1 MSIEV
6 LDESGREVDVRELSL
21 LARFA
26 MDRMRVH
33 PQAELCIKLVDEQTI
48 AELNEQWMEKAGPT
62 DVLAFPMDELRPG
75 MVDEEPE
82 EGVLG
87 DLVICPT
94 IAARQAEEAAAKGQV
109 GYTAADEID
118 LLTVHGILHLLGYDH
133 AEPEEHRE
141 MFGLQARLLAE
152 WQGARRGETPAGEDP
167 DDGTSP
173 TGEDVEL

>member
-6 LDESGREVDVRELSL
+6 LDESGRTVDVTDLSR

-33 PQAELCIKLVDEQTI
+33 PQAELCIKLVDEATI
-48 AELNEQWMEKAGPT
+48 AELNEQWMDKTGPT

-75 MVDEEPE
+75 LVDEEPE

-87 DLVICPT
+87 DLVVCPEV
-94 IAARQAEEAAAKGQV
+94 AQRQADEARAKGQAGHGTV
-109 GYTAADEID
+109 EEIE

-141 MFGLQARLLAE
+141 MFGLQAHLLAE
-152 WQGARRGETPAGEDP
+152 WQAARRGETLPGDEV
-167 DDGTSP
+167 DGPEEGT
-173 TGEDVEL
+173 EE

>member
-6 LDESGREVDVRELSL
+6 LEESGQQVDVKRM
-21 LARFA
+21 ARLGRFV

-33 PQAELCIKLVDEQTI
+33 RQAELCIKLVDEATI
-48 AELNEQWMEKAGPT
+48 AELNEQWMDKSGPT

-75 MVDEEPE
+75 LVDEEPE
-82 EGVLG
+82 EGILG
-87 DLVICPT
+87 DLMLCPA
-94 IAARQAEEAAAKGQV
+94 IAGRQAGEAQAAGQA
-109 GYTAADEID
+109 GHSTTDEVH

-152 WQGARRGETPAGEDP
+152 WQGVRHGEAVPGEE
-167 DDGTSP
+167 T
-173 TGEDVEL
+173 T

>member
-6 LDESGREVDVRELSL
+6 LDESGGDVDVTELSR

-33 PQAELCIKLVDEQTI
+33 PQAELCIKLVDEATI
-48 AELNEQWMEKAGPT
+48 AELNQQWMDKSGPT

-75 MVDEEPE
+75 LVDEEPE

-87 DLVICPT
+87 DLVVCPGV
-94 IAARQAEEAAAKGQV
+94 AERQATEARANGQT
-109 GYTAADEID
+109 GYSTADEVN

-141 MFGLQARLLAE
+141 MFALQARLLAE
-152 WQGARRGETPAGEDP
+152 WQGARHGEDI
-167 DDGTSP
+167 
-173 TGEDVEL
+173 EQ

>member
-6 LDESGREVDVRELSL
+6 LDESGRTVDVTELSR

-33 PQAELCIKLVDEQTI
+33 PQAELCIKLVDEATI
-48 AELNEQWMEKAGPT
+48 AELNEQWMDKAGPT

-75 MVDEEPE
+75 LVDEEPE

-87 DLVICPT
+87 DLVLCPEV
-94 IAARQAEEAAAKGQV
+94 AQRQAEEARAKGQS
-109 GYTAADEID
+109 GYGAAEEIE

-141 MFGLQARLLAE
+141 MFGLQAHLLAE
-152 WQGARRGETPAGEDP
+152 WQAARRGETLPGDEV
-167 DDGTSP
+167 DGP
-173 TGEDVEL
+173 EEGTGE